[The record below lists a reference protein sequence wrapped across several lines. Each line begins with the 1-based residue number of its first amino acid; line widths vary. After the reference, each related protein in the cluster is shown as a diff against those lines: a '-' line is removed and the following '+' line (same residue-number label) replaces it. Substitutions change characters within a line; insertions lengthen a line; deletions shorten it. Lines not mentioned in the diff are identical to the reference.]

1 MYPHEFNIQLPDA
14 LLDDKVV
21 TAMLATGL
29 SATNIKVPNNYEALL
44 AAEPFQS
51 EVLAIQRLLTLP
63 RLSTGLKVIWGDG
76 IAKRVVASP
85 AIYPMLAVLLLIHNA
100 QHEVV
105 DMHGQQF
112 PLDASKVRNSLA
124 KYQLKADLF
133 ADTQILACAD
143 SRGYGR
149 PPDLYDPKTGKLRS
163 RDDFETMVVD
173 ILARQIA
180 NDVER
185 ANSFSFSMALGVI
198 VAELFENTDMHG
210 KLELTGA
217 PVKPNGIRGL
227 VIKRIKVL
235 VPQKKIGKGKP
246 PMIDA
251 PCLELSVFDSG
262 IGYYPSYS
270 KRALTKET
278 DLKEEWKV
286 LHNCLERHYYPELA
300 DSRVGHRAMG
310 LYEVLRALNTLN
322 GKIEIRTGRLFA
334 YRSFLKGDLPTQME
348 AADSPDRPGRP
359 KPKLVDVEKQ
369 YLAIPSANE
378 VLIGSSVRVIV
389 PLD

>member
-1 MYPHEFNIQLPDA
+1 MQPHEFNIELPDA

-21 TAMLATGL
+21 TAMVAVGL
-29 SATNIKVPNNYEALL
+29 SAVNIKVQNNYEALL

-63 RLSTGLKVIWGDG
+63 RLSIGLRVVWEDD

-85 AIYPMLAVLLLIHNA
+85 SIYPMLAVLFLIQDV

-105 DMHGQQF
+105 DMRGQKS

-124 KYQLKADLF
+124 RYQLKADLF
-133 ADTQILACAD
+133 ADTQILVCAD
-143 SRGYGR
+143 SRGHGR
-149 PPDLYDPKTGKLRS
+149 PPDLYDPKTGTLRS

-173 ILARQIA
+173 ILAKQIA
-180 NDVER
+180 NNVGR
-185 ANSFSFSMALGVI
+185 ANSFAFSMALGVI

-210 KLELTGA
+210 KLELTGV
-217 PVKPNGIRGL
+217 PVKPDGIRGL

-235 VPQKKIGKGKP
+235 IPQKKVGKGKP
-246 PMIDA
+246 PTIDA
-251 PCLELSVFDSG
+251 PCLEFSVFDSG
-262 IGYYPSYS
+262 VGYYPSYT

-278 DLKEEWKV
+278 DLREEWKV
-286 LHNCLERHYYPELA
+286 LHNCLERHYYPDLA
-300 DSRVGHRAMG
+300 DSRLGHRAMG
-310 LYEVLRALNTLN
+310 LYEVLRALDTLN

-348 AADSPDRPGRP
+348 AADSTDRPGRP
-359 KPKLVDVEKQ
+359 KPKLVDVGKQ

-378 VLIGSSVRVIV
+378 ILIGSSVRVIV
-389 PLD
+389 PLE